1 MAKNSHIVLSSVVK
15 SFIHSLSEK
24 FKFNIGFSMIHIVT
38 FLAKTIFRM
47 KTFLKWCFVLSL
59 TLLRITSYSYGQNA
73 LCDSIIIENT
83 TAYLPKSSIVFL
95 ETDSLIFNN
104 DFHNYSIKNVKKELY
119 RNKRC
124 FFRNVY
130 VLEAF
135 SSIVSVD
142 SLKKIDIVCNL
153 FKRIRDSVLL
163 DCGVFRYSVY
173 FDNQN
178 LLKKIEMYGGVRT
191 IELYP
196 DMKQIADRK
205 KLKMSYV
212 RKMIR
217 VSHKSR

>member
-1 MAKNSHIVLSSVVK
+1 MVFKPVNRFPMIYNVAILVK
-15 SFIHSLSEK
+15 FRLI
-24 FKFNIGFSMIHIVT
+24 IFS
-38 FLAKTIFRM
+38 KC
-47 KTFLKWCFVLSL
+47 CFVLLFSSL
-59 TLLRITSYSYGQNA
+59 SITSYSYGQNH

-119 RNKRC
+119 GNKKC
-124 FFRNVY
+124 FFRKVY
-130 VLEAF
+130 VLETY

-142 SLKKIDIVCNL
+142 SLKKIDVVCNL

-205 KLKMSYV
+205 KHKMSYV
-212 RKMIR
+212 RKLMR
-217 VSHKSR
+217 ESRKSR